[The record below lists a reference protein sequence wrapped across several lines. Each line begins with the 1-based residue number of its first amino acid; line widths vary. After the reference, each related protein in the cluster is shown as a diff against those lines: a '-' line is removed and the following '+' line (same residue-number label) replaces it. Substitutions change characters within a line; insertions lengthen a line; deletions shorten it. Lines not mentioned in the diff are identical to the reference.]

1 MLHRHKRLYIDM
13 ATVKS
18 EWEVKFIEKMRPFHQ
33 QRRLPML
40 AKRMLKKL
48 DGVKGSMTTRSKKY
62 GVECNVTLEELRQLA
77 YDSYGTECKYLKRV
91 LKIDNMVF
99 DHRIPISK
107 GGSSNIENIQVIC
120 KAANNIKGSLVESD
134 LVILLNWLDTVS
146 EDLREDIRI
155 RLAGGK
161 R

>member
-1 MLHRHKRLYIDM
+1 MT
-13 ATVKS
+13 TVKS
-18 EWEVKFIEKMRPFHQ
+18 EWELKFIETMRPFHQ
-33 QRRLPML
+33 KNRLPML

-48 DGVKGSMTTRSKKY
+48 DGVKGSMVSRSKKY
-62 GVECNVTLEELRQLA
+62 EVDCNITLDELRQLA
-77 YDSYGTECKYLKRV
+77 LDSYGTQCKYLQRT

-107 GGSSNIENIQVIC
+107 GGTSNIDNIQVIC

-134 LVILLNWLDTVS
+134 LMILLNWLDTVS
-146 EDLREDIRI
+146 EELREDIRI